1 MTLATHLLFA
11 LLAMLPLQQALA
23 QAPVQRQDPEA
34 LRQAAAQFLQTQVVG
49 LPGQVSITVGPVE
62 PRLNLP
68 ACAAPQPF
76 LPNGS
81 RAWGKTNVGVRCT
94 VPSPWTIYLSA
105 TVRVQADYIAAA
117 LPLAQGQSV
126 GAADL
131 TRVKGDLSALP
142 PGIITD
148 ASQAIGRTLAISVPA
163 GTPLRQDALRSQ
175 QAVQQGQTVRLV
187 SAGTGFSVSSEAR
200 ALNNAGEGQLAQV
213 RAPSGQVISGV
224 ARAGGIVE
232 VSH

>member
-1 MTLATHLLFA
+1 MNLPVHVLFA
-11 LLAMLPLQQALA
+11 VLALLPLQHALA
-23 QAPVQRQDPEA
+23 QATVQRQDPEA
-34 LRQAAAQFLQTQVVG
+34 LRQAAAQFLQTQAVG
-49 LPGQVSITVGPVE
+49 LPGQVSIVVVPVE

-76 LPNGS
+76 LPSGS
-81 RAWGKTNVGVRCT
+81 RAWGKTTVGVRCT

-126 GAADL
+126 GATDL
-131 TRVKGDLSALP
+131 TRLKGDLTTLP

-148 ASQAIGRTLAISVPA
+148 PAQAIGRTLAISVPV
-163 GTPLRQDALRSQ
+163 GTPLRQDVLRSQ

-187 SAGTGFSVSSEAR
+187 SAGAGFSVSSEAR
-200 ALNNAGEGQLAQV
+200 ALNNAGEGQLTQV
-213 RAPSGQVISGV
+213 RTPSGQVISGV
-224 ARAGGIVE
+224 AKAGGIVE
-232 VSH
+232 VTH